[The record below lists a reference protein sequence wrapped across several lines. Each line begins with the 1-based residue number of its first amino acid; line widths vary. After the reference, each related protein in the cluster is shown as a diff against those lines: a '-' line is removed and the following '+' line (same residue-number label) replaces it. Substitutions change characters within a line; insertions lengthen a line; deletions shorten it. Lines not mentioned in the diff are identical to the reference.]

1 MVYNQTQIRL
11 YCSPTPARLGG
22 VPEDVICG
30 IGPVGKEEI
39 SVLKPSIGELLGI
52 VHTLVE
58 SHNCCHFVG
67 PAFSVDTIS
76 INAITQGLPHT
87 AQSYRSTIH
96 FKIGLYIHLLEVL
109 EICIRCM

>member
-1 MVYNQTQIRL
+1 MDSPQTQICL
-11 YCSPTPARLGG
+11 YCHQGPGG
-22 VPEDVICG
+22 VPEDVVCG

-67 PAFSVDTIS
+67 PAFQLKQYHHTGFTPNYTGLLIHTSQIS
-76 INAITQGLPHT
+76 LHIN
-87 AQSYRSTIH
+87 
-96 FKIGLYIHLLEVL
+96 LLEVL
-109 EICIRCM
+109 EVCIWCM